1 MGMSSQV
8 KWRTLLATG
17 QYEFVAEMRRQ
28 GREEGRKTGQS
39 ESILRILENREIVV
53 DAHIRGRITSCGD
66 METLDAWFDRAL
78 TITEISELFQGGRGC
93 R

>member
-1 MGMSSQV
+1 MSMDVPSRV

-28 GREEGRKTGQS
+28 GREEGQKTGRS
-39 ESILRILENREIVV
+39 ESILRILENRTVVV
-53 DAHIRGRITSCGD
+53 DARTRERITSCSD

-78 TITEISELFQGGRGC
+78 TTTETSELFQD
-93 R
+93 